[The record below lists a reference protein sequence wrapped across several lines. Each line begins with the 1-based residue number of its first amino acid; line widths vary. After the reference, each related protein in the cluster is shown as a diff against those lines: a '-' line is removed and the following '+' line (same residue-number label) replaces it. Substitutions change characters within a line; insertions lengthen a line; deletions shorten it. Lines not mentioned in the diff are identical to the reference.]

1 MFDQITSGGMSGAL
15 RGSSLLVSIA
25 AHGALALA
33 LAVAYYKVRAPET
46 TEPVAVT
53 FRAPAAPPPPPLAGH
68 RTRTPRET
76 PKRRISPKVPPT
88 SVIQPKERPRQ
99 EPPDPP
105 PEEIDAADDED
116 VAVQDGAVG
125 GVAGGVAGGLVGGQ
139 LGGQGEGPPVLLG
152 AGMTRPVPT
161 SACQP
166 NKPGT
171 PEQARQMGITG
182 LVLVEYT
189 VNGYGHVDPV
199 VLKNPSAPRVLFE
212 AVKTWLEQCPFT
224 PSVAGGQP
232 VAVKIVQPFKFT
244 QR

>member
-1 MFDQITSGGMSGAL
+1 M
-15 RGSSLLVSIA
+15 LVSIA
-25 AHGALALA
+25 AHGALAVA
-33 LAVAYYKVRAPET
+33 LAMAYYKAHAPRT
-46 TEPVAVT
+46 TEPVVVT
-53 FRAPAAPPPPPLAGH
+53 FRAPAAPPPPLAGH

-76 PKRRISPKVPPT
+76 PKRRVSPKVPPT
-88 SVIQPKERPRQ
+88 SVVQPKERPQ
-99 EPPDPP
+99 QKPPDPP

-125 GVAGGVAGGLVGGQ
+125 GVVGGVGGGLVGGQ

-189 VNGYGHVDPV
+189 VHGDGHVDTV

-224 PSVAGGQP
+224 PSIAGGQP
-232 VAVKIVQPFKFT
+232 VAVKIVQPFRFT

>member
-1 MFDQITSGGMSGAL
+1 MFDQITSGGVSGAL
-15 RGSSLLVSIA
+15 RGSSMLVSIA
-25 AHGALALA
+25 VHCAFIAITLAF
-33 LAVAYYKVRAPET
+33 AYYKVHAPNPP
-46 TEPVAVT
+46 EPVVVA
-53 FRAPAAPPPPPLAGH
+53 FRSPPPPPPPLAGH

-76 PKRRISPKVPPT
+76 PKRRVTPKVPPT
-88 SVIQPKERPRQ
+88 SIVQPKERPQ
-99 EPPDPP
+99 QQPPDPP
-105 PEEIDAADDED
+105 PEQSEAADDD
-116 VAVQDGAVG
+116 APDDSGAVGGTLG
-125 GVAGGVAGGLVGGQ
+125 GVAGGVVGGQ

-152 AGMTRPVPT
+152 AGMTRPVP
-161 SACQP
+161 SPACQP
-166 NKPGT
+166 NKPAT

-189 VNGYGHVDPV
+189 VHGDGRVDTI

-224 PSVAGGQP
+224 PSIAGGQP

>member
-15 RGSSLLVSIA
+15 RGSSILVSIA
-25 AHGALALA
+25 AHGALVAVALA
-33 LAVAYYKVRAPET
+33 LAYYKVHAPKT
-46 TEPVAVT
+46 AEPVVVT
-53 FRAPAAPPPPPLAGH
+53 FRAPAAPPPPLAGH
-68 RTRTPRET
+68 RSTRAPRET
-76 PKRRISPKVPPT
+76 PKRRATPKVPPT
-88 SVIQPKERPRQ
+88 SIVQPKERSQ
-99 EPPDPP
+99 KEAPDPP
-105 PEEIDAADDED
+105 PEENDAAVED
-116 VAVQDGAVG
+116 VADGAADGAVG
-125 GVAGGVAGGLVGGQ
+125 GIAGGLVGGQ

-166 NKPGT
+166 NKPST

-189 VNGYGHVDPV
+189 VHGDGHVDTV

-224 PSVAGGQP
+224 PSIAGGQP
-232 VAVKIVQPFKFT
+232 VAVKIVQPFRFT

>member
-15 RGSSLLVSIA
+15 RGSSLLVSMA
-25 AHGALALA
+25 LHGAFAVIALALA
-33 LAVAYYKVRAPET
+33 YYKVHAPQPL
-46 TEPVAVT
+46 EPVVVT
-53 FRAPAAPPPPPLAGH
+53 FRAPAAPPPPLAGH
-68 RTRTPRET
+68 RTRPTRET
-76 PKRRISPKVPPT
+76 PKRRATPKVPPT
-88 SVIQPKERPRQ
+88 SIVQPKERPQ
-99 EPPDPP
+99 KEPALPP
-105 PEEIDAADDED
+105 LEESDAPVED
-116 VAVQDGAVG
+116 AEEVAAQDGA
-125 GVAGGVAGGLVGGQ
+125 AGGVAGGIAGGQ
-139 LGGQGEGPPVLLG
+139 VGGQGEGPPVFLG
-152 AGMTRPVPT
+152 ADMTRPVPT

-189 VNGYGHVDPV
+189 VHGDGHVDTV

-224 PSVAGGQP
+224 PSIAGGRP
-232 VAVKIVQPFKFT
+232 VAVKIVQPFRFT